1 MENKYQIRAN
11 VLVAADGFVVAKNK
25 EEAKKKW
32 REFCFSEMCG
42 VSVSEV
48 YFIDVLTTKNRHFDK
63 EFQPTDEEFENKD
76 CITHNYL
83 N

>member
-1 MENKYQIRAN
+1 MEKKYQIVAN
-11 VLVAADGFVVAKNK
+11 VWVAADGFVVAKNK
-25 EEAKKKW
+25 DEAKKKW

-42 VSVSEV
+42 LSVSEV
-48 YFIDVLTTKNRHFDK
+48 DFIDVLTTQNHHFDK
-63 EFQPTDEEFENKD
+63 EGQPTDEEFENKH